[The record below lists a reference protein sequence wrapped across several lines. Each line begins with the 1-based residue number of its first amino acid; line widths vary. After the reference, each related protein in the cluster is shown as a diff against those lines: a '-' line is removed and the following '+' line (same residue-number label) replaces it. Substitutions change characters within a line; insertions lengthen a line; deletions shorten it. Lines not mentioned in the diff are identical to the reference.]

1 MDEEFDNL
9 VQEYLDWWIER
20 NPIMGTVLG
29 LHQYDHL
36 LPDGSRDALLEDIES
51 IKGFRRR
58 TEGIDESALSPQK
71 RVEREA
77 TLHSMNLGLYM
88 SEVYR
93 QWESRPTGI
102 DTLGASL
109 FRLYAREFAPLEERL
124 GSITSRIQRM
134 PKYLEESKTKVT
146 KPVKLWVEIEL
157 ESSKRFPMFLEDI
170 LKTATNVLDA
180 EKVETLKKAVED
192 AEKAIKDYERWMTE
206 TLLPISIEEHRM
218 GEEMFHKVIELKHL
232 GLSVT
237 EIRKLGDMYLESCKK
252 RLEEL
257 AEEIKPGAGVEE
269 VRELVKSDH
278 PENFDQVLEKYRE
291 SVDESKAFILK
302 NGMIDIPSGEK
313 LTVIETPEYLRNTIP
328 FAAYMMPGKFDQ
340 EQEGIYIVT
349 PVEDKPELLT
359 EHSYAGIVN
368 TSVHEGYPGHHLQL
382 TVSNM
387 NPSLVMVL
395 VHSTETVEGW
405 AHYCEDWM
413 KDRGFDD
420 TPEAR
425 FIQTIDLL
433 WRAARIVVDV
443 DLHTKRI
450 TMEQAVDFLVDHVG
464 MERPPALA
472 EVKRYTMY
480 PAYQLCYL
488 IGKHLIVELKEEIE
502 ERMGDEFTDAFF
514 HNTFL
519 ESGSLP
525 VYLVRQLFINKLQE
539 MGL

>member
-9 VQEYLDWWIER
+9 VKEYLDWWVET

-36 LPDGSRDALLEDIES
+36 LPDGSRDAHLRDIEK
-51 IKGFRRR
+51 IKEFRTK
-58 TEGIDESALSPQK
+58 TEAIDESKLSPQK
-71 RVEREA
+71 RIEREA
-77 TLHSMNLGLYM
+77 VLHMMNMGLYM

-93 QWESRPTGI
+93 QWESKPTGI

-124 GSITSRIQRM
+124 ESITSRIQALPRF
-134 PKYLEESKTKVT
+134 LEESKTMIT

-157 ESSKRFPMFLEDI
+157 ESSKRFPMFLDDI
-170 LKTATNVLDA
+170 LNTGSEVLDTD
-180 EKVETLKKAVED
+180 KLETLKNAVED
-192 AEKAIKDYERWMTE
+192 AKTAITDYEKWMSE
-206 TLLPISIEEHRM
+206 SLLPTAIEEHRM

-237 EIRKLGDMYLESCKK
+237 EIRELGDKYLDWCKK

-269 VRELVKSDH
+269 VREIVKSDH

-291 SVDESKAFILK
+291 AVAESRRFVQE
-302 NGMIDIPSGEK
+302 NGMIDIPAGEK

-328 FAAYMMPGKFDQ
+328 FAAYMMPGKYDQ

-349 PVEDKPELLT
+349 PVEDKPELLK

-387 NPSLVMVL
+387 NPSLTQVM

-413 KDRGFDD
+413 KDKGFDD

-425 FIQTIDLL
+425 FVQTIDIL
-433 WRAARIVVDV
+433 WRAARIIVDV
-443 DLHTKRI
+443 DLHTKKM
-450 TMEQAVDFLVDHVG
+450 TMEQAIDFLVDNVG
-464 MERPPALA
+464 MERPSAVA

-480 PAYQLCYL
+480 PTYQLCYL
-488 IGKHLIVELKEEIE
+488 IGKHLIVGLKEEIK
-502 ERMGDEFTDAFF
+502 ERMGDKFTDTFF

-519 ESGSLP
+519 ASGSFP
-525 VYLVRQLFINKLQE
+525 IYLTRQTFEYNLQE